1 MHRRTGASSITG
13 SQKMLDARTHAYKA
27 HVRQRKRNHR
37 LKAKKDQ
44 DIARMRTETYLLGL
58 GLGLGLGQIR
68 GILSAL
74 NSSYNRFDSCAWPLL
89 RAF

>member
-13 SQKMLDARTHAYKA
+13 SQKMLDARIHAYKA

-44 DIARMRTETYLLGL
+44 DIARMRTVTYLLGL
-58 GLGLGLGQIR
+58 GLRQIR

-74 NSSYNRFDSCAWPLL
+74 NSSYSRFDSCAWPLL